1 MIPLLGFAPDLDP
14 TTAGVLTD
22 CSNLIPFE
30 GGLRGAPAPTSVGA
44 NALASACHGIASVT
58 NLAGARRVIAGTTT
72 KLYELGTTAW
82 TDVSRGASYTLGAD
96 DRWSFIQY
104 ADATLAATPSSVIQR
119 SVSGAF
125 ADVAGSP
132 MAKMIE
138 SSQGFAVAFN
148 TSAFPDEWHCSA
160 YLNDADWTLSVS
172 NQCVKGRLIGGSG
185 PITAARRF
193 GDNIVAYKSGTMF
206 VGTYVGAPEVWRWS
220 QVSND
225 IGCVGQDAVV
235 DTVVGHVFVGR
246 DNVYVYDG
254 TTPRPIA
261 TGTIRK
267 WLFDDMAGSS
277 QYKTICL
284 WDRPRHLV
292 WIYYASAGGSGAVNR
307 CAVYHVL
314 TQRWGLAHS
323 TIEAVVN
330 YTSPTFTYDGG
341 SALATTYAASPSVSY
356 DSLTWIA
363 GASSVAVVNS
373 AHTIAALSG
382 ECLSSSFTTG
392 DVGDEEGYR
401 TCTNLR
407 IRYLLKPTTSV
418 ATGFTK
424 DAEGDLT
431 ATGSSASQ
439 ADGRHNMRQTA
450 RFHRFKVDTMGDYSA
465 TAFRPEWVE
474 RGRR

>member
-1 MIPLLGFAPDLDP
+1 MTPLIGFAPDVDA
-14 TTAGVLTD
+14 TAPGVITD

-30 GGLRGAPAPTSVGA
+30 GGFRGAPAPTSVGA
-44 NALASACHGIASVT
+44 NALAAACRGIASVT
-58 NLAGARRVIAGTTT
+58 NLAGSRRVIAGTGT

-82 TDVSRGASYTLGAD
+82 TDVSRGANYTLGTD
-96 DRWSFIQY
+96 DRFSFIQY
-104 ADATLAATPSSVIQR
+104 ADATLIATPGAPLQR

-125 ADVAGSP
+125 ADIAGAP
-132 MAKMIE
+132 TAKLIE
-138 SSQGFAVAFN
+138 SAQGFAVAFN
-148 TSAFPDEWHCSA
+148 TSSFADEWYCSE
-160 YLNDADWTLSVS
+160 YLNDAGWTLSVS
-172 NQCVKGRLIGGSG
+172 TQCVKGRLIGGSG

-193 GDNIVAYKSGTMF
+193 GDNIIAYKGGTVF
-206 VGTYVGAPEVWRWS
+206 SGTYVGAPEVWRWT
-220 QVSND
+220 QVASD

-235 DTVVGHVFVGR
+235 DTTVGHVFVGK
-246 DNVYVYDG
+246 DNVYIYDG

-267 WLFDDMAGSS
+267 WLFDDMAGAS
-277 QYKTICL
+277 QFKTTLL

-314 TQRWGLAHS
+314 TQKWGLAHS

-341 SALATTYAASPSVSY
+341 SVLVTTYDASPSISY
-356 DSLTWIA
+356 DSLSWVA

-373 AHTIAALSG
+373 SHQIAALSG
-382 ECLSSSFTTG
+382 ACVSSSFTTG
-392 DVGDEEGYR
+392 DVGDDEGYR

-407 IRYLLKPTTSV
+407 VRYLSKPTTSI
-418 ATGFTK
+418 ATGYTK

-431 ATGSSASQ
+431 ATGSNASIG
-439 ADGRHNMRQTA
+439 DGRHNMRQTA
-450 RFHRFKVDTMGDYSA
+450 RFHRFKVDTTGDYTV

-474 RGRR
+474 RGKR